1 MAKRFL
7 VAVDGSEHGWKAL
20 DLATDLAKLSEAELV
35 VLHVVPYEPVP
46 DGLEEW
52 ARMEG
57 IPVEAQSAHYHASQ
71 ASGDEITSQAERRAR
86 QAGVAKVSTRG
97 AEGSPAKK
105 IVAMAESIGADMIF
119 LGSRGL
125 GDARGLLMGSVS
137 HKVMHLAPCTC
148 VAVK

>member
-1 MAKRFL
+1 MSKRFL

-35 VLHVVPYEPVP
+35 VLHVLPYEPMP

-57 IPVEAQSAHYHASQ
+57 IPAEAQSAHYHASH
-71 ASGDEITSQAERRAR
+71 ATGDEITSEAERRAR
-86 QAGVAKVSTRG
+86 QAGVANVSTRG

-105 IVAMAESIGADMIF
+105 IVAVAESIGADMIF

-125 GDARGLLMGSVS
+125 GDAKGLLMGSVS